1 MDLIKY
7 LIINEEDKNLGF
19 NILHG
24 GHNLIQPNEPYP
36 MPDHPE
42 NYKFKW
48 EKGRKLNEYQAIYI
62 MNGKGVFESET
73 AGVRRI
79 NSGSIILLFPNEWH
93 RYKPSLSTGWNEY
106 WFGFK
111 GAFADRLMEYEFIRK
126 DTPVLHI
133 GFNEKVFNLYADLV
147 EIIQSEPPGNQM
159 IAAGVAVQ
167 IIGMANRLIREKHF
181 EGKELEELIK
191 KSRLMLIENLESP
204 LSPKDIA
211 QKLNL
216 GYSWYRKM
224 FKKYTGLAPG
234 QFQMQH
240 RINKARELLANQ
252 SYTIKEISGML
263 GFESNF
269 HFSKTFKSK
278 TGMTPGQF
286 RKTV

>member
-1 MDLIKY
+1 MRFPG
-7 LIINEEDKNLGF
+7 EWDK
-19 NILHG
+19 
-24 GHNLIQPNEPYP
+24 
-36 MPDHPE
+36 
-42 NYKFKW
+42 
-48 EKGRKLNEYQAIYI
+48 
-62 MNGKGVFESET
+62 
-73 AGVRRI
+73 
-79 NSGSIILLFPNEWH
+79 
-93 RYKPSLSTGWNEY
+93 YKPSKSAGWNDY
-106 WFGFK
+106 WFGFS
-111 GAFADRLMEYEFIRK
+111 GVFADRLMEYKCIRTE
-126 DTPVLHI
+126 TPALNT
-133 GFNEKVFNLYADLV
+133 GFNEKNFKLYTDLID
-147 EIIQSEPPGNQM
+147 IIWGGPPGNQV

-204 LSPKDIA
+204 LSPKDFA